1 MNGGQNILSNIK
13 VAKILQEYAKEVNQ
27 NFLLYKISE
36 QNEVII
42 YTHTPGILI
51 GKAGY
56 LVQKYEAM
64 LNELVAEDNL
74 IIREIND
81 KREIA
86 YKETY
91 SDVDE
96 EHRPELHLLMY
107 ENVAR
112 INLIEVENS
121 LINSMYDPM
130 SEGF

>member
-1 MNGGQNILSNIK
+1 MLSNIK
-13 VAKILQEYAKEVNQ
+13 VSKLLQEYAKEVNQ
-27 NFLLYKISE
+27 NFLLYKISD
-36 QNEVII
+36 QNEITI
-42 YTHTPGILI
+42 YSHTPGILI

-64 LNELVAEDNL
+64 LNELVAEDNR

-81 KREIA
+81 KRELA
-86 YKETY
+86 YKENY
-91 SDVDE
+91 GDVDE
-96 EHRPELHLLMY
+96 EHKPELHLLKY

-112 INLIEVENS
+112 IILIEVENS

>member
-1 MNGGQNILSNIK
+1 MLSKIQ

-36 QNEVII
+36 QNEITI

-51 GKAGY
+51 GKSGY
-56 LVQKYEAM
+56 LVQKYETI
-64 LNELVAEDNL
+64 LNELVAEDNR

-81 KREIA
+81 KREIT
-86 YKETY
+86 YKENY
-91 SDVDE
+91 DNVDE
-96 EHRPELHLLMY
+96 EHRLELHLLRY

-112 INLIEVENS
+112 ITFVEVENS

>member
-1 MNGGQNILSNIK
+1 MLSNIK

-36 QNEVII
+36 QNEITI

-64 LNELVAEDNL
+64 LNELVAEDNR